1 MSQHIPVL
9 LDEVIDALAP
19 SAGGKYVDATV
30 GAGGH
35 ARRIL
40 EASAPTGMLLGLDAD
55 PAAVG
60 VSRQLL
66 RDTGNRAV
74 IVHTN
79 FTCIAEIA
87 VARGFVGVQGILLD
101 LGMSSAQLD
110 DETRGFSFRADGPL
124 DMRFNPATEQTAAD
138 LVNRL
143 SESDLTDLLRQYG
156 EERHARRIA
165 RAICRHRPL
174 EGARELADVVASTV
188 KRTGGIHPATR
199 TFQALRMGVNREL
212 QALASVLPQAVGLLA
227 VGGSLAV
234 IAFHSLEDRLVKQFM
249 RREAKDC
256 VCPPEAPACI
266 CDHRAT
272 LEIVTRKPV
281 RPTIAEVTRNPR
293 SRSAKLRVATRLA

>member
-19 SAGGKYVDATV
+19 SAGGKYIDATI

-40 EASAPTGMLLGLDAD
+40 VGSAPTGMLLGLDAD

-60 VSRQLL
+60 ASRQLL
-66 RDTGNRAV
+66 RDFGDRAV
-74 IVHTN
+74 IVHTSY
-79 FTCIAEIA
+79 TRITEIAE
-87 VARGFVGVQGILLD
+87 ARGFVGVQGILLD

-110 DETRGFSFRADGPL
+110 DETRGFSFRADGAL
-124 DMRFNPATEQTAAD
+124 DMRYDPATEETAAN

-143 SESDLTDLLRQYG
+143 PESDLIDLLRRYG
-156 EERHARRIA
+156 EEWDARRIA
-165 RAICRHRPL
+165 RAICRHRPVK
-174 EGARELADVVASTV
+174 GARELADVVESAV
-188 KRTGGIHPATR
+188 KRTGRIHPATR
-199 TFQALRMGVNREL
+199 TFQALRIAVNREL
-212 QALASVLPQAVGLLA
+212 EALASVLPQTVGLLA
-227 VGGSLAV
+227 VGGRLTV

-256 VCPPEAPACI
+256 VCPSEAPMCT
-266 CDHRAT
+266 CEHRAT
-272 LEIVTRKPV
+272 LEVVTRKPV